1 MPKLP
6 INQAKVY
13 LALFSFFVISNGV
26 NCLYYANGT
35 QSIEFAFHGQMKK
48 IKKLM
53 I

>member
-13 LALFSFFVISNGV
+13 LAFQFFVISNGV

-35 QSIEFAFHGQMKK
+35 QSIEFAFPWTDEKN
-48 IKKLM
+48 KKLM